1 MEFFCPNFKLFIPEK
16 MKTFYKLS
24 LIILAIF
31 TSFEV
36 TAQTTPK
43 ANITGIILDENKKPA
58 DYVTVVLFKA
68 ADSSIVKTAF
78 TDQTGA
84 FGFAVNTKG
93 NYFYKASSMGYKTL
107 KSKVATLDDSQK
119 IDFGSAQLSA
129 ASQSL
134 KEVTVAANVP
144 LVERKMDRTVM
155 NVASSSIASG
165 STALEL
171 LQKAPGVNV
180 DQNDNISM
188 QGKQGVL
195 IQIDGKQTYMSSGD
209 VANLLRGMQSSE
221 IETIELITNP
231 SAKYDAAGNSGI
243 INIKTK
249 KNKGGGTN
257 GSLIGAFGRGTKFRS
272 SAGGSINHRTKSL
285 NLFGNY
291 NFYQRDRET
300 FMEIDRI
307 ATVSPSN
314 RYFSQ
319 RSDFSKRNHGQNF
332 KAGIDYFINK
342 NNTIGVLVTGYD
354 GSNKE
359 FSVNRTRIG
368 GSFAQQD
375 SSVLANNIIRNKYNN
390 FSYNLNYKSVLDS
403 AGQELTIDLDYGRY
417 KGNDDADYVSD
428 YFFNNGSLIR
438 PTVITRNI
446 TPSVINIKAF
456 KIDYALPLKKQMKL
470 EAGLK
475 SSWVT
480 TDNNLIAEQFL
491 NNNWQNNKLLSNQ
504 FVYDENV
511 NAAYVNFNKQFKKT
525 SIQLGLRAE
534 QTTSKGN
541 SITTNKVIEREY
553 LNFFPSVFVNQTL
566 DKNNDISLSYSR
578 RIDRPSYDALNP
590 FVYFLDQYTYS
601 QGNPFLNPQ
610 YTNNFEFTYL
620 LKKKYSVTLNYS
632 RTIDVITEVIL
643 PDNEKQALYQTNQ
656 NIATQNAYSMVINVP
671 VSLTKWWS
679 SNNNLNLFHIGFKAP
694 DIAGQKLDNK
704 STSFQF
710 KSQHSFKIQPGL
722 SAELNFSYD
731 SPVTFGVMEIG
742 TRHGFDAGVSKSLL
756 NKKASLKLAANDI
769 FNTQIN
775 NINSA
780 FPGLYYT
787 LYGVNDRQY
796 VSLTFTYRFGK
807 NEIKPA
813 RNRST
818 GLEAEQGRMKN

>member
-314 RYFSQ
+314 RYLS
-319 RSDFSKRNHGQNF
+319 
-332 KAGIDYFINK
+332 GI
-342 NNTIGVLVTGYD
+342 NTIIY
-354 GSNKE
+354 
-359 FSVNRTRIG
+359 
-368 GSFAQQD
+368 
-375 SSVLANNIIRNKYNN
+375 
-390 FSYNLNYKSVLDS
+390 
-403 AGQELTIDLDYGRY
+403 
-417 KGNDDADYVSD
+417 
-428 YFFNNGSLIR
+428 LI
-438 PTVITRNI
+438 T
-446 TPSVINIKAF
+446 
-456 KIDYALPLKKQMKL
+456 
-470 EAGLK
+470 
-475 SSWVT
+475 
-480 TDNNLIAEQFL
+480 
-491 NNNWQNNKLLSNQ
+491 
-504 FVYDENV
+504 
-511 NAAYVNFNKQFKKT
+511 
-525 SIQLGLRAE
+525 
-534 QTTSKGN
+534 
-541 SITTNKVIEREY
+541 
-553 LNFFPSVFVNQTL
+553 
-566 DKNNDISLSYSR
+566 
-578 RIDRPSYDALNP
+578 
-590 FVYFLDQYTYS
+590 
-601 QGNPFLNPQ
+601 
-610 YTNNFEFTYL
+610 
-620 LKKKYSVTLNYS
+620 
-632 RTIDVITEVIL
+632 
-643 PDNEKQALYQTNQ
+643 
-656 NIATQNAYSMVINVP
+656 
-671 VSLTKWWS
+671 
-679 SNNNLNLFHIGFKAP
+679 
-694 DIAGQKLDNK
+694 
-704 STSFQF
+704 
-710 KSQHSFKIQPGL
+710 
-722 SAELNFSYD
+722 
-731 SPVTFGVMEIG
+731 
-742 TRHGFDAGVSKSLL
+742 
-756 NKKASLKLAANDI
+756 
-769 FNTQIN
+769 
-775 NINSA
+775 
-780 FPGLYYT
+780 
-787 LYGVNDRQY
+787 
-796 VSLTFTYRFGK
+796 
-807 NEIKPA
+807 
-813 RNRST
+813 
-818 GLEAEQGRMKN
+818 

>member
-1 MEFFCPNFKLFIPEK
+1 
-16 MKTFYKLS
+16 MKIFYQIS
-24 LIILAIF
+24 LVILIAF
-31 TSFEV
+31 TNQQRFGQA
-36 TAQTTPK
+36 TAKQ
-43 ANITGIILDENKKPA
+43 NVTGIILDENKKPA

-78 TDQTGA
+78 TDQNGS
-84 FGFAVNTKG
+84 FGFSISTKG
-93 NYFYKASSMGYKTL
+93 AYFYKASNMGYKTL
-107 KSKVATLDDSQK
+107 KSKILVLGDAER
-119 IDFGSAQLSA
+119 IDFGTAQLVA
-129 ASQSL
+129 TAQNL
-134 KEVTVAANVP
+134 KEVTVASTVP

-155 NVASSSIASG
+155 NVANSSVAAG

-195 IQIDGKQTYMSSGD
+195 IQLDGKQTYMSNAD

-257 GSLIGAFGRGTKFRS
+257 GSLNAALGRGTGFRT
-272 SAGGSINHRTKSL
+272 SAGGNINHRTKSI

-291 NFYQRDRET
+291 NYNHRQRDT
-300 FMEIDRI
+300 YLEIDRI
-307 ATVSPSN
+307 ANATSGD
-314 RYFSQ
+314 RYFAQKSEFD
-319 RSDFSKRNHGQNF
+319 RKNSGQNF

-342 NNTIGVLVTGYD
+342 NNTIGALVTGYTGKSD
-354 GSNKE
+354 EGSINK
-359 FSVNRTRIG
+359 TQIG
-368 GSFAQQD
+368 SSFAQRD
-375 SSVLANNIIRNKYNN
+375 SSVYADNTIKNKYNN
-390 FSYNLNYKSVLDS
+390 ISYNLNYKSVLDT
-403 AGQELTIDLDYGRY
+403 AGQELTIDLDYGRF
-417 KGNDDADYVSD
+417 KGDDHANYVSD

-446 TPSVINIKAF
+446 TPSTIDIKAF
-456 KIDYALPLKKQMKL
+456 KVDYALPLKKQMKL

-475 SSWVT
+475 SSWVK
-480 TDNNLIAEQFL
+480 TDNNLIAEQFV
-491 NNNWQNNKLLSNQ
+491 NNNWQNNMLLSNR

-534 QTTSKGN
+534 QTNSKGN
-541 SITTNKVIEREY
+541 SITTNKVIDREY
-553 LNFFPSVFVNQTL
+553 LDFFPSVFINQTL
-566 DKNNDISLSYSR
+566 DKNSDINISYTR

-590 FVYFLDQYTYS
+590 FVYFLDQYTYN

-610 YTNNFEFTYL
+610 YTNNFELTYL
-620 LKKKYSVTLNYS
+620 LKKKYSVTLNYA
-632 RTIDVITEVIL
+632 RTNDVITEVLL

-656 NIATQNAYSMVINVP
+656 NIASQDAYAVVFNAPITVA
-671 VSLTKWWS
+671 KWW
-679 SNNNLNLFHIGFKAP
+679 NMTNNLNLFHIRFKAP
-694 DIAGQKLDNK
+694 DLAGQSLDNK

-710 KSQHSFKIQPGL
+710 KSQHSFNIQPGL
-722 SAELNFSYD
+722 SAEMMFRYD
-731 SPVTFGVMEIG
+731 SPVTFGVMKIK
-742 TRHGFDAGVSKSLL
+742 TRYGFDAGLSKSLL
-756 NKKASLKLAANDI
+756 NKKASLKLSASDI
-769 FNTQIN
+769 FDTQIN
-775 NINSA
+775 RINSA
-780 FPGLYYT
+780 FPGLYYS
-787 LYGVNDRQY
+787 LYQINDRQS
-796 VSLTFTYRFGK
+796 VTLSFTYRFGK

-818 GLEAEQGRMKN
+818 GLEAEQGRLKN